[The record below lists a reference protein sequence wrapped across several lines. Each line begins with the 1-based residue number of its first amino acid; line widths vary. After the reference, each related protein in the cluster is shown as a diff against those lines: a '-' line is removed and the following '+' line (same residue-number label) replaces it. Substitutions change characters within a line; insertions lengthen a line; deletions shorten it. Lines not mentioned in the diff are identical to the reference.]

1 MDVKEKI
8 LEVMK
13 EQNKPLSAGEVEK
26 LSGLER
32 KVVDKAF
39 ADLKREEKIVSPI
52 RCKWQPK

>member
-1 MDVKEKI
+1 MEPKDQVLEI
-8 LEVMK
+8 LKAEG
-13 EQNKPLSAGEVEK
+13 KPLSAGEVEK

-39 ADLKREEKIVSPI
+39 NALKKEDKIESPI